1 MKTQQEKQV
10 RCKESEKKRGKKPLW
25 VPSCQLPK
33 NISHFS
39 SLGTV
44 KTSAMLYA
52 IGTEYKQFT
61 AFEEVQNYEE
71 RCKLKQSTVSS
82 TGLQMGRPANIL
94 YKTLAPDAHSF
105 RQVAPLI
112 SVWQESGKLQ
122 SLRIMIKTI
131 GLKMIGLKT

>member
-1 MKTQQEKQV
+1 
-10 RCKESEKKRGKKPLW
+10 
-25 VPSCQLPK
+25 
-33 NISHFS
+33 
-39 SLGTV
+39 
-44 KTSAMLYA
+44 MLYA
-52 IGTEYKQFT
+52 IGTEYKLFT

-82 TGLQMGRPANIL
+82 TGLQMGHPANIL

-122 SLRIMIKTI
+122 SLRIRIKSEQI
-131 GLKMIGLKT
+131 QYKMTGLKTYLRILASQ